1 MQRAAYAD
9 PRFQSAETALDKL
22 TAPLVADHRQCDR
35 LFATAEDAAQRSD
48 WAACRAHFDAFR
60 AAMLHHFKIEENV
73 LFPAF
78 EQATG
83 MTMGPTAMM
92 RSEHAQMRELLN
104 HMTAVIAAGR
114 RDDYLGM
121 SETLLL
127 YMQQHNLK
135 EENVLYPMSDRA
147 LAASGIDL
155 TQQVT
160 VCK

>member
-1 MQRAAYAD
+1 
-9 PRFQSAETALDKL
+9 LDQL
-22 TAPLVADHRQCDR
+22 TAPLVADHRHCDG
-35 LFATAEDAAQRSD
+35 LFATAEDAAQRTD
-48 WAACRAHFDAFR
+48 WAACREHFDAFR
-60 AAMLHHFKIEENV
+60 TAMLHHFEIEENV

-92 RSEHAQMRELLN
+92 RSEHTQMRDLLN
-104 HMTAVIAAGR
+104 NMAAVVAAGR

-135 EENVLYPMSDRA
+135 EENVLYPMSDQA
-147 LAASGIDL
+147 LAASSIDL
-155 TQQVT
+155 TQRVT
-160 VCK
+160 AGE

>member
-1 MQRAAYAD
+1 
-9 PRFQSAETALDKL
+9 
-22 TAPLVADHRQCDR
+22 
-35 LFATAEDAAQRSD
+35 
-48 WAACRAHFDAFR
+48 
-60 AAMLHHFKIEENV
+60 MLHHFEVEENV

-92 RSEHAQMRELLN
+92 RAEHAQMRDLLHN
-104 HMTAVIAAGR
+104 MAAVIAAGR

-135 EENVLYPMSDRA
+135 EENVLYPMSDQL
-147 LAASGIDL
+147 LAASGIEL
-155 TQQVT
+155 TPQVT
-160 VCK
+160 ARV

>member
-1 MQRAAYAD
+1 MDQ
-9 PRFQSAETALDKL
+9 L
-22 TAPLVADHRQCDR
+22 TAPLVADHRHCDR

-48 WAACRAHFDAFR
+48 WAACREHFAAFRTAMLQHFDV
-60 AAMLHHFKIEENV
+60 EENV

-92 RSEHAQMRELLN
+92 RAEHAQMRDLLHN
-104 HMTAVIAAGR
+104 MAAVIAAGR
-114 RDDYLGM
+114 RDDTLGM

-135 EENVLYPMSDRA
+135 EENVLYPMSDQA
-147 LAASGIDL
+147 LAGSGIDL
-155 TQQVT
+155 TQQAT
-160 VCK
+160 ACE